1 MSMPDEVQCKNSYTN
16 SNCGA
21 LRRPRR
27 QLASCLSLLEDRVL
41 TTGQVHVRRTRGL
54 RPVLILLLVWLAC
67 AAYEGALLKRGWVPH
82 DDGTFALSAQRVL
95 QGEMPHRDFDELYT
109 GGLTYLNA
117 AAFRV
122 SGANF
127 ATLRWMLFLVFL
139 GWVPAIFYIASRMV
153 RPLAA
158 GLITCL
164 AVAASVPVYSAP
176 VPSWYNLFFAT
187 FGTAAV
193 LRFLESRN
201 RWWLAIAGL
210 CAGLSFLAK
219 ISGLYFFAAIFLFLL
234 FLEQTES
241 QSSSPH
247 RGVAGYSIFI
257 TAGLLAFV
265 LVLFKTVA
273 SANPAYVAHFILP
286 GVSVALYLL
295 WSEFNYPHGPSSNR
309 FRHLAR
315 TLLPVLVGFF
325 APAIAFL
332 IPYARAGAL
341 HSFLVGVFV
350 SPTKRFSFAAL
361 HPTHLRAMNLL
372 ATAALGALLYLASKG
387 RTFSRRQQII
397 LVCVLFGLLVASGPV
412 RPIYS
417 FIWSSMALLV
427 PVTAVIAVIM
437 LAYATD
443 LEANKRQRLFLLI
456 SVLALT
462 SLIQFPFAAPVYFC
476 YVTPLILLAV
486 VALSSLRPSH
496 NNFIFGAVLIFYLA
510 FWIFRAT
517 PGFIYNLGLRYAPN
531 QQTTTLALPRSG
543 ALRVDPQ
550 LADEYARLIPLV
562 QQHATGD
569 FIYAGPDAAEVYF
582 LAGKRNPTRTLFDF
596 LDQDTIN
603 RSQNILDAITRDR
616 VNVIAI
622 RERPY
627 FSQPLSP
634 QLIQTLAMQFPNAQT
649 VGEFQVRWRP

>member
-1 MSMPDEVQCKNSYTN
+1 MKFRAKTSYTN
-16 SNCGA
+16 FNCGE
-21 LRRPRR
+21 LRRSRW
-27 QLASCLSLLEDRVL
+27 QLASCLSLIEDRVL
-41 TTGQVHVRRTRGL
+41 TTGRVHVRGTRGL
-54 RPVLILLLVWLAC
+54 RPALILLLVWLAC

-82 DDGTFALSAQRVL
+82 DDGTFASSAQRVV

-127 ATLRWMLFLVFL
+127 ATLRWLLFLFFL
-139 GWVPAIFYIASRMV
+139 AWVPAVFYVASRLV

-187 FGTAAV
+187 FGTAAA

-219 ISGLYFFAAIFLFLL
+219 ISGLYFLAAIFLFLI
-234 FLEQTES
+234 FLEQTDS
-241 QSSSPH
+241 QSHSSSPR
-247 RGVAGYSIFI
+247 RGVAGYSTFI
-257 TAGLLAFV
+257 AAGLLVFV
-265 LVLFKTVA
+265 VVLFKTVA
-273 SANPAYVAHFILP
+273 SANPAYIAHFILP

-295 WSEFNYPHGPSSNR
+295 WSEFNCSRGPSSNR
-309 FRHLAR
+309 FRHLAG
-315 TLLPVLVGFF
+315 LISPVLVGFLL
-325 APAIAFL
+325 PVIAFL

-341 HSFLVGVFV
+341 HSFLIGVFV
-350 SPTKRFSFAAL
+350 APTKRFSFAAL
-361 HPTHLRAMNLL
+361 HPTHLRAMNLI
-372 ATAALGALLYLASKG
+372 ATAALGTLLYLVSKP
-387 RTFSRRQQII
+387 RTFSRRRQII

-417 FIWSSMALLV
+417 FIWSSMVLLV

-437 LAYATD
+437 LAYAAD
-443 LEANKRQRLFLLI
+443 LEATKRQRLFLLI

-476 YVTPLILLAV
+476 YVTPLILLAI
-486 VALSSLRPSH
+486 VALSSLRPSR
-496 NNFIFGAVLIFYLA
+496 NDFVFGAVLIFYLA

-531 QQTTTLALPRSG
+531 QQTATLALPRGG

-550 LADEYARLIPLV
+550 LADEYARLIPLI
-562 QQHATGD
+562 QQHATGNY
-569 FIYAGPDAAEVYF
+569 IYAGPDAAEVYF
-582 LAGKRNPTRTLFDF
+582 PCGKTKSDSNAVRL
-596 LDQDTIN
+596 
-603 RSQNILDAITRDR
+603 S
-616 VNVIAI
+616 
-622 RERPY
+622 RPGHSA
-627 FSQPLSP
+627 SQPEHPRCDCSQSSP
-634 QLIQTLAMQFPNAQT
+634 CD
-649 VGEFQVRWRP
+649 RRS

>member
-1 MSMPDEVQCKNSYTN
+1 
-16 SNCGA
+16 
-21 LRRPRR
+21 
-27 QLASCLSLLEDRVL
+27 
-41 TTGQVHVRRTRGL
+41 
-54 RPVLILLLVWLAC
+54 
-67 AAYEGALLKRGWVPH
+67 
-82 DDGTFALSAQRVL
+82 
-95 QGEMPHRDFDELYT
+95 
-109 GGLTYLNA
+109 
-117 AAFRV
+117 V

-139 GWVPAIFYIASRMV
+139 GWVPAIFYIASRTV

-164 AVAASVPVYSAP
+164 GVAASVPVYSAP

-187 FGTAAV
+187 FGTASV

-219 ISGLYFFAAIFLFLL
+219 ISGLYFLAAIFLFLI

-241 QSSSPH
+241 QSSSPR

-361 HPTHLRAMNLL
+361 HPTHLRAMNML
-372 ATAALGALLYLASKG
+372 ATAALGTLLYLASKG
-387 RTFSRRQQII
+387 RTFSRRRQII

-427 PVTAVIAVIM
+427 PVTAVIAVIT
-437 LAYATD
+437 LAYATE
-443 LEANKRQRLFLLI
+443 LEVNKRQRLFLLI

-517 PGFIYNLGLRYAPN
+517 PGFIYYLGLRYAPN
-531 QQTTTLALPRSG
+531 QQTTALALPRAG

-550 LADEYARLIPLV
+550 LADEYARLIPLI

-603 RSQNILDAITRDR
+603 RSQNILDAITRNR

-649 VGEFQVRWRP
+649 VGEFQVRWRQ

>member
-1 MSMPDEVQCKNSYTN
+1 MKFRAKTSYTN
-16 SNCGA
+16 FNCGE
-21 LRRPRR
+21 LRRPRW
-27 QLASCLSLLEDRVL
+27 QLASCLSLIEDRVL
-41 TTGQVHVRRTRGL
+41 TTGRVHVRGTRGL
-54 RPVLILLLVWLAC
+54 RPALILLLVWLAC

-127 ATLRWMLFLVFL
+127 ATLRWMLFLFFL
-139 GWVPAIFYIASRMV
+139 AWVPALFYIASRLV
-153 RPLAA
+153 PPLAA
-158 GLITCL
+158 GLITFL

-219 ISGLYFFAAIFLFLL
+219 ISGLYFLAAVFLFLI

-241 QSSSPH
+241 QSSSPR

-265 LVLFKTVA
+265 VVLFKTVA

-295 WSEFNYPHGPSSNR
+295 WSEFNYSHGPSANR
-309 FRHLAR
+309 FRQL
-315 TLLPVLVGFF
+315 TGLISPVLVGFLV
-325 APAIAFL
+325 PVIAFL

-350 SPTKRFSFAAL
+350 APTKRFSFAAL
-361 HPTHLRAMNLL
+361 HPTHLRAMNLI
-372 ATAALGALLYLASKG
+372 ATAVLGTILYLASKPG
-387 RTFSRRQQII
+387 LSHEGSKSFSFAFCSDCSSPPACAANLQLY
-397 LVCVLFGLLVASGPV
+397 LVVDGVAGACRHCDRSDRAGVCHGLGGK
-412 RPIYS
+412 
-417 FIWSSMALLV
+417 
-427 PVTAVIAVIM
+427 
-437 LAYATD
+437 
-443 LEANKRQRLFLLI
+443 KRQRLFLLI

-462 SLIQFPFAAPVYFC
+462 SLIQFPFARAR
-476 YVTPLILLAV
+476 LLLLCHA
-486 VALSSLRPSH
+486 ADP
-496 NNFIFGAVLIFYLA
+496 
-510 FWIFRAT
+510 
-517 PGFIYNLGLRYAPN
+517 
-531 QQTTTLALPRSG
+531 PRS
-543 ALRVDPQ
+543 RRTQ
-550 LADEYARLIPLV
+550 
-562 QQHATGD
+562 
-569 FIYAGPDAAEVYF
+569 FAAPFAE
-582 LAGKRNPTRTLFDF
+582 
-596 LDQDTIN
+596 
-603 RSQNILDAITRDR
+603 
-616 VNVIAI
+616 
-622 RERPY
+622 
-627 FSQPLSP
+627 
-634 QLIQTLAMQFPNAQT
+634 
-649 VGEFQVRWRP
+649 

>member
-1 MSMPDEVQCKNSYTN
+1 MPDEVQGETSYTN
-16 SNCGA
+16 FNCGE
-21 LRRPRR
+21 LRRPRSR
-27 QLASCLSLLEDRVL
+27 LASCLSLIEDRVL
-41 TTGQVHVRRTRGL
+41 TTGQVPVRHNRGL
-54 RPVLILLLVWLAC
+54 RPLLMLLLVWLAC

-82 DDGTFALSAQRVL
+82 DDGSFALSAQRVL

-127 ATLRWMLFLVFL
+127 ASLRWMLFLFFL
-139 GWVPAIFYIASRMV
+139 AWVPVVFYIASRLV
-153 RPLAA
+153 QPLAA
-158 GLITCL
+158 GLVTCL

-219 ISGLYFFAAIFLFLL
+219 ISGLYFLAAIFLFVI

-241 QSSSPH
+241 QSSSS
-247 RGVAGYSIFI
+247 RRAVAGYSIFI

-273 SANPAYVAHFILP
+273 SANPAYIAHFILP

-295 WSEFNYPHGPSSNR
+295 WSEFSYSREPSSNR
-309 FRHLAR
+309 FRRLFGI
-315 TLLPVLVGFF
+315 LSLVLVGYIV
-325 APAIAFL
+325 PVIAFL

-341 HSFLVGVFV
+341 RSFLVGVFV
-350 SPTKRFSFAAL
+350 SPTRRFSFAAL
-361 HPTHLRAMNLL
+361 HPTHLRAMNLI
-372 ATAALGALLYLASKG
+372 ATAVVGTLLYFASRG

-397 LVCVLFGLLVASGPV
+397 LVFVLFGLLLASGPV
-412 RPIYS
+412 RPVYS

-427 PVTAVIAVIM
+427 PVTTVIAVIL

-443 LEANKRQRLFLLI
+443 LEVTKRQRLFLLI

-486 VALSSLRPSH
+486 VLLRALSPSR
-496 NNFIFGAVLIFYLA
+496 NDFVFGAILIFYLA
-510 FWIFRAT
+510 FWICRAT
-517 PGFIYNLGLRYAPN
+517 PGFIYNLGLRYVPN
-531 QQTTTLALPRSG
+531 QQTATLTLPRGG
-543 ALRVDPQ
+543 ALRVDPE
-550 LADEYARLIPLV
+550 LADEYARLIPLI

-569 FIYAGPDAAEVYF
+569 YIYAGPDAPEVYF

-596 LDQDTIN
+596 LGRDTTN
-603 RSQNILDAITRDR
+603 HNQNILDAIARNE
-616 VNVIAI
+616 VNVIAV
-622 RERPY
+622 REQPY
-627 FSQPLSP
+627 FSRPLSP
-634 QLIQTLAMQFPNAQT
+634 QLIQALAVKFPNSQA
-649 VGEFQVRWRP
+649 VGEFQVRWRQ

>member
-1 MSMPDEVQCKNSYTN
+1 MS
-16 SNCGA
+16 
-21 LRRPRR
+21 LI
-27 QLASCLSLLEDRVL
+27 EDRVL

-54 RPVLILLLVWLAC
+54 RPALILLLVWLAC

-82 DDGTFALSAQRVL
+82 DDGTFASSAQRVV

-109 GGLTYLNA
+109 GGLTYLNG

-127 ATLRWMLFLVFL
+127 ATLRWMLFLFFL
-139 GWVPAIFYIASRMV
+139 AWVPALFYIASRLV
-153 RPLAA
+153 PPLAA

-187 FGTAAV
+187 FGTAAA
-193 LRFLESRN
+193 LRFLENRN

-219 ISGLYFFAAIFLFLL
+219 ISGLYFLAAIFLFVI
-234 FLEQTES
+234 FWEQTES
-241 QSSSPH
+241 QSQSSSSR
-247 RGVAGYSIFI
+247 RGIAAYSIFI
-257 TAGLLAFV
+257 AAGLLAFV
-265 LVLFKTVA
+265 LTLFKTVA

-295 WSEFNYPHGPSSNR
+295 WSEFNDSHVPSASR
-309 FRHLAR
+309 FRRLIG
-315 TLLPVLVGFF
+315 LLSPVLAAFLV
-325 APAIAFL
+325 PVIAFL

-341 HSFLVGVFV
+341 RSFLVGVFV

-361 HPTHLRAMNLL
+361 HPTHLRAMNLI

-387 RTFSRRQQII
+387 RTFSRRQQLV

-417 FIWSSMALLV
+417 FIWSSMVLLV
-427 PVTAVIAVIM
+427 PVTATIVVIV

-443 LEANKRQRLFLLI
+443 LDVEKRQRLFLLI
-456 SVLALT
+456 SVLAVT

-486 VALSSLRPSH
+486 VALSTLRPSR
-496 NNFIFGAVLIFYLA
+496 NGFVFASVLIFYLA

-531 QQTTTLALPRSG
+531 QQTATLTLARGG

-550 LADEYARLIPLV
+550 LADEYARLITLI
-562 QQHATGD
+562 QQHATGNY
-569 FIYAGPDAAEVYF
+569 IYAGPDAPEVYF
-582 LAGKRNPTRTLFDF
+582 LAGKQNPTRTLFDF
-596 LDQDTIN
+596 LDQDTVHRN
-603 RSQNILDAITRDR
+603 QNILDAIARNQ
-616 VNVIAI
+616 VNVIAV
-622 RERPY
+622 REQPY
-627 FSQPLSP
+627 FSRPLSP
-634 QLIQTLAMQFPNAQT
+634 QLIQALAAQFPNVQT
-649 VGEFQVRWRP
+649 VGEFQVRWRQ

>member
-1 MSMPDEVQCKNSYTN
+1 MRNCFRFDLDRCPKLFRESHRSSLISGANPTSMPDEVQCENSYTN
-16 SNCGA
+16 FNCGE
-21 LRRPRR
+21 LRRPRW
-27 QLASCLSLLEDRVL
+27 QLASCLSLIEDRVL
-41 TTGQVHVRRTRGL
+41 TTGRVHVRGTRGL
-54 RPVLILLLVWLAC
+54 RPALILLLVWLAC

-82 DDGTFALSAQRVL
+82 DDGTFASSAQRVL

-127 ATLRWMLFLVFL
+127 ATLRWMLFLFFL
-139 GWVPAIFYIASRMV
+139 AWVPALFYIASRLV
-153 RPLAA
+153 PPLAA

-219 ISGLYFFAAIFLFLL
+219 ISGLYFLAAVFLFLI

-241 QSSSPH
+241 QSSSPR

-265 LVLFKTVA
+265 VVLFKTVA

-295 WSEFNYPHGPSSNR
+295 WSEFNYSRGPSRNR
-309 FRHLAR
+309 FRRIVGL
-315 TLLPVLVGFF
+315 LLPVLAGFIV
-325 APAIAFL
+325 PVIAFL

-350 SPTKRFSFAAL
+350 APTKRFSFAAL
-361 HPTHLRAMNLL
+361 HPTHLRAMNLI
-372 ATAALGALLYLASKG
+372 ATAVLGTILYLASKG

-397 LVCVLFGLLVASGPV
+397 LVCVLFGLIAASGPV

-417 FIWSSMALLV
+417 FIWSSMVLLV
-427 PVTAVIAVIM
+427 PVTAVIAVIV

-443 LEANKRQRLFLLI
+443 LDVQKRQRLFLLI

-486 VALSSLRPSH
+486 VGLSSLRPSR
-496 NNFIFGAVLIFYLA
+496 NELC
-510 FWIFRAT
+510 
-517 PGFIYNLGLRYAPN
+517 LRRRSRSSIS
-531 QQTTTLALPRSG
+531 RSG
-543 ALRVDPQ
+543 FFALHPASSITSDCVMRPIS
-550 LADEYARLIPLV
+550 RL
-562 QQHATGD
+562 
-569 FIYAGPDAAEVYF
+569 
-582 LAGKRNPTRTLFDF
+582 
-596 LDQDTIN
+596 
-603 RSQNILDAITRDR
+603 
-616 VNVIAI
+616 
-622 RERPY
+622 
-627 FSQPLSP
+627 
-634 QLIQTLAMQFPNAQT
+634 
-649 VGEFQVRWRP
+649 

>member
-1 MSMPDEVQCKNSYTN
+1 MI
-16 SNCGA
+16 
-21 LRRPRR
+21 
-27 QLASCLSLLEDRVL
+27 EDRVL
-41 TTGQVHVRRTRGL
+41 TTGQAQVRRTRGL
-54 RPVLILLLVWLAC
+54 RPALILLLVWLAC

-82 DDGTFALSAQRVL
+82 DDGSFALSAQRVL

-117 AAFRV
+117 AAFHMW
-122 SGANF
+122 GANF
-127 ATLRWMLFLVFL
+127 AALRWMLFLFFL
-139 GWVPAIFYIASRMV
+139 AWIPAVFYIASRVV

-187 FGTAAV
+187 VGTAAV

-219 ISGLYFFAAIFLFLL
+219 ISGLYFLAAIFLFAI
-234 FLEQTES
+234 FQEQTES
-241 QSSSPH
+241 QSSSPR

-295 WSEFNYPHGPSSNR
+295 WSEFGYSREPSANR
-309 FRHLAR
+309 FRQFIRLVA
-315 TLLPVLVGFF
+315 PVLAGFLV
-325 APAIAFL
+325 PVIAFL

-350 SPTKRFSFAAL
+350 SPTRRFSFAAL
-361 HPTHLRAMNLL
+361 HPTHLRAMNLI
-372 ATAALGALLYLASKG
+372 ATAALGTLLYLASKG
-387 RTFSRRQQII
+387 PGFSRRRRII

-412 RPIYS
+412 RAIYS

-427 PVTAVIAVIM
+427 PVTAVIGVIM
-437 LAYATD
+437 LAYASD
-443 LEANKRQRLFLLI
+443 LDVQKRQRLFLLI

-476 YVTPLILLAV
+476 YVTPLILVAV
-486 VALSSLRPSH
+486 VGLSSLRPSR
-496 NNFIFGAVLIFYLA
+496 NDFAFAAVLVFYLA
-510 FWIFRAT
+510 FWVFRAT
-517 PGFIYNLGLRYAPN
+517 PGFIYNLGLRYAPD
-531 QQTTTLALPRSG
+531 QQTATLALPRAG
-543 ALRVDPQ
+543 ALRVDPE
-550 LADEYARLIPLV
+550 LADEYARLIALI
-562 QQHATGD
+562 QEHATGND
-569 FIYAGPDAAEVYF
+569 IYAGPDAPEVYF
-582 LAGKRNPTRTLFDF
+582 LAGKQNPTRTLFDF
-596 LDQDTIN
+596 LDQDTVH
-603 RSQNILDAITRDR
+603 RSQNILDAIARNR
-616 VNVIAI
+616 INVIAV
-622 RERPY
+622 REHPY
-627 FSQPLSP
+627 FSQSLSP
-634 QLIQTLAMQFPNAQT
+634 GLIQALAAQFPNFET
-649 VGEFQVRWRP
+649 VGEFQVRWRQ